1 MADYL
6 ADFVPDFI
14 EKEEPRE
21 VILKLGHMVTNRIPY
36 KLGLKKLTKYD
47 PEYWGLSAL
56 LTDEMAE
63 VALKMGLR
71 TPRTLEE
78 MMKLTGMEREP
89 LEKLLDEMS
98 YCGVV
103 EYNWENPQRKKQWVL
118 PMFVPGSAEFS
129 NMNAAILAEHPEMGR
144 FFERM
149 SRLPLEAVSAM
160 VPPGGAGIGMHVI
173 PVEKAIEAENES
185 ISIEHI
191 SHWLDKYDGKYAA
204 SPCSC
209 RRSRMTFDEG
219 CADDPEG
226 WCVAVGDMADY
237 VVETD
242 KGGRYIT
249 REEALAIFK
258 QAEDNGFVHQITNI
272 DGENKIFAICNCN
285 VNVCYALR
293 TSQLFNTPNLSRSA
307 YVARVEKADCVACG
321 KCVEACPAGAVKL
334 GQKLCKKDGTDVQ
347 YPRHPLPSQQK
358 WGPHMWDEN
367 YRDNNRINCYD
378 TGTAPCKTACPAHI
392 AVQGY
397 LKLAAQGK
405 YQEALALIRKDNP
418 LPAICGRICNRRCE
432 DACTRGTIDQAIAID
447 EVKNFLAQ
455 LDLKAE
461 TRYIPPKVVP
471 TLEGEFHEKI
481 AIVGAGPAGLSCAF
495 YLAEK
500 GYKPTIFEKNE
511 KPGGMLRYGVPSF
524 KLEKDVID
532 GEIEVIKAMGV
543 EIKCGIEV
551 GKDMTIQQLREQG
564 YKAFYIAIGC
574 QGGRKA
580 GIPGEDTEG
589 VMTAVDFLRTVGGNE
604 AYPVFGNA
612 VVVGG
617 GNVAIDVARTAHR
630 CGADS
635 VTMFCLEPREKMPA
649 SEEEIAEATEEGV
662 SLNCGWGPK
671 EILTENG
678 KVTGIVFKRCVSVWD
693 ESGRFSP
700 TYDEADTKTVP
711 CDRVFLSIGQSI
723 QWGSLL
729 DGTKVELG
737 RGNGA
742 KADSLTY
749 QTAEPDIFVGGDV
762 YTGPKFAIDAIAAG
776 REGAISI
783 HRFVRPHSSL
793 TIGRNRR
800 DFVALDK
807 ENIRVDSYDNSSRQI
822 PGRDASIDH
831 KNSFRDARLP
841 FTEEQVKAETARCL
855 GCGASVVDPNKC
867 IGCGVCTTKC
877 AFNAIKL
884 HRERPECSTMIVSE
898 KKIPIILGN
907 GAKQA
912 LKIKLGLAKKE

>member
-71 TPRTLEE
+71 TPRTLED

-129 NMNAAILAEHPEMGR
+129 NMNAKILEQHPEMGR

-307 YVARVEKADCVACG
+307 YVARVEKADCVA
-321 KCVEACPAGAVKL
+321 
-334 GQKLCKKDGTDVQ
+334 
-347 YPRHPLPSQQK
+347 
-358 WGPHMWDEN
+358 
-367 YRDNNRINCYD
+367 
-378 TGTAPCKTACPAHI
+378 
-392 AVQGY
+392 
-397 LKLAAQGK
+397 
-405 YQEALALIRKDNP
+405 
-418 LPAICGRICNRRCE
+418 
-432 DACTRGTIDQAIAID
+432 
-447 EVKNFLAQ
+447 
-455 LDLKAE
+455 
-461 TRYIPPKVVP
+461 
-471 TLEGEFHEKI
+471 
-481 AIVGAGPAGLSCAF
+481 
-495 YLAEK
+495 
-500 GYKPTIFEKNE
+500 
-511 KPGGMLRYGVPSF
+511 
-524 KLEKDVID
+524 
-532 GEIEVIKAMGV
+532 
-543 EIKCGIEV
+543 
-551 GKDMTIQQLREQG
+551 
-564 YKAFYIAIGC
+564 
-574 QGGRKA
+574 
-580 GIPGEDTEG
+580 
-589 VMTAVDFLRTVGGNE
+589 
-604 AYPVFGNA
+604 
-612 VVVGG
+612 
-617 GNVAIDVARTAHR
+617 
-630 CGADS
+630 
-635 VTMFCLEPREKMPA
+635 
-649 SEEEIAEATEEGV
+649 
-662 SLNCGWGPK
+662 
-671 EILTENG
+671 
-678 KVTGIVFKRCVSVWD
+678 
-693 ESGRFSP
+693 
-700 TYDEADTKTVP
+700 
-711 CDRVFLSIGQSI
+711 
-723 QWGSLL
+723 
-729 DGTKVELG
+729 
-737 RGNGA
+737 
-742 KADSLTY
+742 
-749 QTAEPDIFVGGDV
+749 
-762 YTGPKFAIDAIAAG
+762 
-776 REGAISI
+776 
-783 HRFVRPHSSL
+783 
-793 TIGRNRR
+793 
-800 DFVALDK
+800 
-807 ENIRVDSYDNSSRQI
+807 
-822 PGRDASIDH
+822 
-831 KNSFRDARLP
+831 
-841 FTEEQVKAETARCL
+841 
-855 GCGASVVDPNKC
+855 
-867 IGCGVCTTKC
+867 
-877 AFNAIKL
+877 
-884 HRERPECSTMIVSE
+884 
-898 KKIPIILGN
+898 
-907 GAKQA
+907 
-912 LKIKLGLAKKE
+912 